1 MSQQPRANTD
11 VEHTGRGRYT
21 SMTPSLTLVVLEL

>member
-1 MSQQPRANTD
+1 MSQQPKAKTD
-11 VEHTGRGRYT
+11 VENPGRGRYT